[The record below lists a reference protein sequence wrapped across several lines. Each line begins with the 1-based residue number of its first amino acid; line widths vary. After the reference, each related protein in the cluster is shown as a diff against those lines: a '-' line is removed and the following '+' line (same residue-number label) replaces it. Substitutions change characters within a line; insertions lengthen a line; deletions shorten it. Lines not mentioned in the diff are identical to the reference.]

1 MAFPPARGER
11 LPWDALPGT
20 VRRGIEERLRSP
32 VVDAE
37 TQHGGFSPGVAA
49 RLQLE
54 DGRRA
59 FAKAVGPERNPDS
72 PEFHRREAR
81 VAAALPPETPAPR
94 LLFSLDEQG
103 WVALVFE
110 DVDGHE
116 PRLPWQPD
124 ELVRV
129 LDALGDLAETLT
141 PAPIAAPP
149 VEEALDELFHG
160 WRTLASDA
168 ESVDSWAAEH
178 VDKLCALE
186 AAWAAAA
193 AGETLLHCDVRA
205 DNILL
210 TSERVVLV
218 DWPHACV
225 GAPWIDLLAFLPSV
239 AMQGGPHPWV
249 LFESHPVGR
258 DVPPER
264 LQPVLAA
271 LAGFFLQRSTL
282 PPAPGLSTLRE
293 FQRGQGVAALAWLRR
308 SLGAS

>member
-11 LPWDALPGT
+11 LPWDGLPAD
-20 VRRGIEERLRSP
+20 VRGGIEERLGSP
-32 VVDAE
+32 VVSAE

-49 RLQLE
+49 RLRLA
-54 DGRRA
+54 DGRRV
-59 FAKAVGPERNPDS
+59 FAKAVGPEPNPDS
-72 PEFHRREAR
+72 PGFHRREAR

-94 LLFSLDEQG
+94 FLLSLDEDE

-110 DVDGHE
+110 DVAGRE
-116 PRLPWQPD
+116 PELPWRQE
-124 ELVRV
+124 ELARV
-129 LDALGDLAETLT
+129 LDALAALAEALT

-160 WRTLASDA
+160 WRTLERD
-168 ESVDSWAAEH
+168 VDDWAAEH
-178 VDKLCALE
+178 LDELRALE
-186 AAWAAAA
+186 AGWAGAAL
-193 AGETLLHCDVRA
+193 GETLLHCDVRA

-210 TSERVVLV
+210 TQERVVFV

-225 GAPWIDLLAFLPSV
+225 GAAWVDLLAFLPSV
-239 AMQGGPHPWV
+239 AMQGGPHPWEI
-249 LFESHPVGR
+249 FESHPVGR
-258 DVPPER
+258 EVPRGR

-282 PPAPGLSTLRE
+282 PAPPGLSTLRD
-293 FQRGQGVAALAWLRR
+293 FQRGQGVEALAWLRR